1 MKIFILVSVFH
12 LSCMILDVFKDY
24 LDNELRNTGLMV
36 WFHDAGIHRGIM
48 IDVEGCE
55 PNVQ

>member
-1 MKIFILVSVFH
+1 
-12 LSCMILDVFKDY
+12 MILDVFKDY